1 MKGLR
6 KPKRM
11 ELFPLT
17 IFPEGGLASSII
29 TTVWVGV
36 FVMCFFN
43 LRYGWVLSGLVVPGY
58 LVPLVIVKPLAAVVI
73 VIEAVTAYLLV
84 WLFSEKLSRGRF
96 PSLFGRDR
104 FMGLILASIA
114 SRLFFD
120 GLILPEFAIWMED
133 NFDRQIDWEDNLQS
147 FGLVIISLLANLF
160 WKPGLARGLFTVTVT
175 IALTFLIVRYGL
187 MEFTN
192 FRISGV
198 YYLYEGLASSIL
210 ASPKAYIILT
220 LTALIASHYNVK
232 YGWDFSGILIPALI
246 ALQWYQPS
254 KILTSFVEAL
264 IIYLIARLIL
274 KLPIMSNVTL
284 EGGRKLLLFFNISF
298 AWKMAVGWFIVWQG
312 IDVKTTD
319 FFGFGYLLSTL
330 VAIKAHDKDIFP
342 RLARSTLQV
351 SLAGAVLGNI
361 VGFTLSAASS
371 RGLGEDSAANA
382 AALRTS
388 KSPFLNEL
396 LVRAIGDAHVR
407 AIRGDGR
414 RLSAQDA
421 QDLAELIELIEED
434 VPQAAPQ
441 FDQRAGGWRLAKVA
455 GERLAIVRD
464 DGAGHEMLLYDPS
477 ASRELAIIV
486 PDPTL
491 APGLGI
497 AALELQRSQNARWL
511 VITAPSPPGFVNERG
526 IASVFEDAS
535 DTSHIIVSTAEAG
548 EPSHFDFSNSAAR
561 PADVAGLR
569 ALLPDLQV
577 RLASEG
583 RGARGHFASLY
594 LSASAR
600 RHIAELQLPSSEA
613 ADTPSC
619 SMSPA
624 PAQAELRDELEQLA
638 FARYEIAA
646 PLVAGARVG
655 IEPVLA
661 RATAQ
666 LGGMDVSR
674 CMLGGRPHWSFGASD
689 GSEGNIFLAEGAEP
703 QKAVLSFQNGRS
715 NTPLE
720 FAVAIHESWSG
731 DALFVATRSDSF
743 LRDPQTVFDVTWQ
756 EWVRS
761 QEGVE
766 DPLTF
771 QLRARPR
778 EAVDYR
784 GSVDVLVAKDRIGP
798 EPEGFDELISSLR
811 VAGLRPETV
820 SNVREQ
826 AGMEARPGMSV
837 RYFDGTSERRYAF
850 GWLMIAGMGG
860 AAQ

>member
-1 MKGLR
+1 
-6 KPKRM
+6 M

-73 VIEAVTAYLLV
+73 VIEAVTAYALV

-120 GLILPEFAIWMED
+120 GLVLPEFAIWMED
-133 NFDRQIDWEDNLQS
+133 NFDRRIDWEDNLQS
-147 FGLVIISLLANLF
+147 FGLVIISLLANQF
-160 WKPGLARGLFTVTVT
+160 WKPGLARGLFGVAVT

-198 YYLYEGLASSIL
+198 YYLYEGLASSVL

-274 KLPIMSNVTL
+274 KLPIMANVTL

-351 SLAGAVLGNI
+351 SLAGAVLGNV

-371 RGLGEDSAANA
+371 RGFGSDNITSADA
-382 AALRTS
+382 ARAS
-388 KSPFLNEL
+388 KNPFLNEL

-407 AIRGDGR
+407 SVRNAGQ
-414 RLSAQDA
+414 RLSAKDT
-421 QDLAELIELIEED
+421 QDLAELIELLEED
-434 VPQAAPQ
+434 VPQAAPS
-441 FDQRAGGWRLAKVA
+441 FNQRAGGWRLVKVE

-477 ASRELAIIV
+477 ASRELAIIL

-491 APGLGI
+491 AAGLGI
-497 AALELQRSQNARWL
+497 AAVELQRSQDARWL
-511 VITAPSPPGFVNERG
+511 VVAAPSVGGLVDER
-526 IASVFEDAS
+526 AVARVFKDAS
-535 DTSHIIVSTAEAG
+535 DTAHIIVSAAEAG
-548 EPSHFDFSNSAAR
+548 EPSHFAFSDGAAR
-561 PADVAGLR
+561 PANVASLR
-569 ALLPDLQV
+569 DIVPDMEV

-583 RGARGHFASLY
+583 RGARGHSANLY
-594 LSASAR
+594 LSAQAL
-600 RHIAELQLPSSEA
+600 RHIAQLQLPAAVSAAASPCRISRGTAEA
-613 ADTPSC
+613 DKWG
-619 SMSPA
+619 
-624 PAQAELRDELEQLA
+624 ELEQLA

-646 PLVAGARVG
+646 PLVAGARAG
-655 IEPVLA
+655 NAPVLA

-666 LGGMDVSR
+666 LGDMDISR
-674 CMLGGRPHWSFGASD
+674 CLLGDRPHWRFGARAV
-689 GSEGNIFLAEGAEP
+689 GGGNIFLADGAEP
-703 QKAVLSFQNGRS
+703 QKAVLSFHNGRS
-715 NTPLE
+715 TLPSRI
-720 FAVAIHESWSG
+720 AVSIHKNWDA

-743 LRDPQTVFDVTWQ
+743 LRDPKTVFDVTWQ

-766 DPLTF
+766 NPLAF
-771 QLRARPR
+771 QLRVRPR
-778 EAVDYR
+778 EAIDYR
-784 GSVDVLVAKDRIGP
+784 KGVDVLVAKDRIGP
-798 EPEGFDELISSLR
+798 EPEGFEQLISSLR

-820 SNVREQ
+820 TNAREQ

-850 GWLMIAGMGG
+850 GWLLMSEKKG